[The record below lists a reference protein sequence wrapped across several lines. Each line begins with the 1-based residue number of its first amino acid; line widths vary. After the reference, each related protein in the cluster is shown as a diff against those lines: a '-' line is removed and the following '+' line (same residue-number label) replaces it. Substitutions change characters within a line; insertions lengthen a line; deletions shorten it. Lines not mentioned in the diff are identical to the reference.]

1 MKRHPGNPILTR
13 ASVPAIPPFL
23 TDVTSVFNPGAV
35 KFGDRY
41 LLMLRVQGR
50 SRETFMVMAESPD
63 GVRFAVRPEVVEF
76 KGLEKVEERI
86 YHVYDARIT
95 RLDGAFYIMFAMDM
109 DSGCQLGLART
120 EDFERFRFL
129 GVTSTAAG
137 APGFTRGST
146 SAAKARPLTDDVRN
160 GVLFPEKVNGVYLR
174 LERPN
179 RARLEGGPT
188 TGSAIWLAESDD
200 LIHWRGRGPVLDGR
214 FHYWDEYIGSGPPPV
229 KTHRGWLHVYHG
241 VATHFGSAN
250 IYQAGVVLLDLD
262 DPARIIGR
270 CRGNIL
276 EPREP
281 YELSGQVP
289 NVVFPSGMI
298 VEEFDAEGYALASSP
313 VKVYYGAADTAVGL
327 AMTTIAELLE
337 AASEGAI
344 V

>member
-1 MKRHPGNPILTR
+1 MQRHPGNPILTR
-13 ASVPAIPPFL
+13 ASVPPIPPL
-23 TDVTSVFNPGAV
+23 LMDATSVFNPGAV

-50 SRETFMVMAESPD
+50 SRETFMVMAESAD

-76 KGLEKVEERI
+76 KGLEKVGERI
-86 YHVYDARIT
+86 YHIYDARIT
-95 RLDGAFYIMFAMDM
+95 RLEGAFYIMFAMDM

-120 EDFERFRFL
+120 EDFKDFRFL
-129 GVTSTAAG
+129 GVTS
-137 APGFTRGST
+137 
-146 SAAKARPLTDDVRN
+146 TDDVRN
-160 GVLFPEKVNGVYLR
+160 GVLFPEKVNGAYLR

-200 LIHWRGRGPVLDGR
+200 LIHWKGRGPVLEGR

-229 KTHRGWLHVYHG
+229 KTRLGWLHVYHG

-250 IYQAGVVLLDLD
+250 IYQAGVVLLDLL
-262 DPARIIGR
+262 DPARVVGR

-289 NVVFPSGMI
+289 NVVFPSGLV
-298 VEEFDAEGYALASSP
+298 VEEFDRDGYALPSSP

-327 AMTTIAELLE
+327 AVTTIGELLE
-337 AASEGAI
+337 ATAEGPI
-344 V
+344 PLK

>member
-13 ASVPAIPPFL
+13 ASVPDIPPFL

-50 SRETFMVMAESPD
+50 SRETFMVIAESPD

-76 KGLEKVEERI
+76 RGLEKVEERI

-95 RLDGAFYIMFAMDM
+95 QLDGAFYIMFAMDM

-120 EDFERFRFL
+120 ENFRDFRFL
-129 GVTSTAAG
+129 GITS
-137 APGFTRGST
+137 
-146 SAAKARPLTDDVRN
+146 TDDVRN
-160 GVLFPEKVNGVYLR
+160 GVLFPEKVGGVYLR

-200 LIHWRGRGPVLDGR
+200 LIHWKGRGPVLDGR

-229 KTHRGWLHVYHG
+229 KTRRGWLHVYHG

-262 DPARIIGR
+262 DPARVIGR

-298 VEEFDAEGYALASSP
+298 VEEFDAEGFALASSP

-327 AMTTIAELLE
+327 AVTTVGELLE
-337 AASEGAI
+337 AATESAI
-344 V
+344 PHT

>member
-129 GVTSTAAG
+129 GVTSTAAE

-250 IYQAGVVLLDLD
+250 IYQAGVVLLDLEV
-262 DPARIIGR
+262 PARIIGR

-327 AMTTIAELLE
+327 AMTTIGELLE